1 MIQIRFTQFVGTG
14 NDLLSEPSGIAQ
26 LSHPDGRFVI
36 VNDTNAQKALFV
48 AKMGD
53 NGKLHSQKLDFPDS
67 PELDDLEGVAL
78 SGDWIYAISSHSA
91 DDDDDDSTA
100 RRIARFQ
107 LSGDS
112 VSQLQDARGAE
123 HLKKRVKQALQA
135 KHPQLEDK
143 DFADEEFN
151 IEGFANQDD
160 EFLIGLRSPIVDG
173 KAMVVRTYGLQ
184 RAYGIDPGKYGVFA
198 NSVPLDLK
206 KGGIRSLS
214 YIPDLGGY
222 LVISGKTVSGQE
234 EFDCDLTTT
243 RTISKFLLW
252 FWDGKERC
260 IQVSCFDMEQD
271 DVKIQPEGISPA
283 TVDGRQTICIVS
295 DDGDEDNQIPGRY
308 SVLSETQYQELKDLI
323 R

>member
-1 MIQIRFTQFVGTG
+1 MIEISFTHFVGSG
-14 NDLLSEPSGIAQ
+14 NNLLSEPSGIAQ
-26 LSHPDGRFVI
+26 LPHPDGRFII

-48 AKMGD
+48 AEIGE
-53 NGKLHSQKLDFPDS
+53 NGKLHSRKLDFPDS

-78 SGDWIYAISSHSA
+78 SGDWIYVISSHSA
-91 DDDDDDSTA
+91 DDDDDDSNA

-107 LSGDS
+107 IGEDR
-112 VSQLQDARGAE
+112 VSRLQDVRGAK

-135 KHPQLEDK
+135 KHPQLEDE

-151 IEGFANQDD
+151 IEGFATQDD

-184 RAYGIDPGKYGVFA
+184 RAYGIDPAEYGVFA
-198 NSVPLDLK
+198 NSVPVDLN

-222 LVISGKTVSGQE
+222 LLVSGKTVSGQE
-234 EFDCDLTTT
+234 EFDCELTTSHS
-243 RTISKFLLW
+243 IAKFLLW

-260 IQVSCFDMEQD
+260 MQVSCFDMEQD
-271 DVKIQPEGISPA
+271 GVKIQPEGISPA

-308 SVLSETQYQELKDLI
+308 SLLSETQYQELKGLVS
-323 R
+323 

>member
-1 MIQIRFTQFVGTG
+1 MIEISFTHFVGSG
-14 NDLLSEPSGIAQ
+14 NNLLSEPSGIAQ
-26 LSHPDGRFVI
+26 LPHPDGRFII

-48 AKMGD
+48 AEIGE
-53 NGKLHSQKLDFPDS
+53 NGKLHSRKLDFPDS

-78 SGDWIYAISSHSA
+78 SGDWIYVISSHSA
-91 DDDDDDSTA
+91 DDDYDDSNA

-107 LSGDS
+107 IGEDR
-112 VSQLQDARGAE
+112 VSRLQDVRGAK

-135 KHPQLEDK
+135 KHPQLEDE

-151 IEGFANQDD
+151 IEGFATQDD

-184 RAYGIDPGKYGVFA
+184 RAYGIDPAEYGVFA
-198 NSVPLDLK
+198 NSVPVDLN

-222 LVISGKTVSGQE
+222 LLVSGKTVSGQE
-234 EFDCDLTTT
+234 EFDCDLTTSHS
-243 RTISKFLLW
+243 IAKFLLW

-260 IQVSCFDMEQD
+260 MQVSCFDMEQD
-271 DVKIQPEGISPA
+271 GVKIQPEGISPA

-308 SVLSETQYQELKDLI
+308 SLLSETQYQELKGLVS
-323 R
+323 

>member
-1 MIQIRFTQFVGTG
+1 MIEIRFTQFVGTG

-48 AKMGD
+48 AKMGG

-160 EFLIGLRSPIVDG
+160 EFLIGLRSPIMDG

-295 DDGDEDNQIPGRY
+295 DDVDEDNQIPGRY
-308 SVLSETQYQELKDLI
+308 CVLSDTQYQELKDLI

>member
-48 AKMGD
+48 AEMGD
-53 NGKLHSQKLDFPDS
+53 DGKLYSKKLDFPES

-78 SGDWIYAISSHSA
+78 SGDWIYVISSHSA
-91 DDDDDDSTA
+91 DDDDEDNTA

-107 LSGDS
+107 ISGDR
-112 VSQLQDARGAE
+112 VSQLEDARGAE
-123 HLKKRVKQALQA
+123 HLKKRVKQALEA
-135 KHPQLEDK
+135 KHPQLEDE

-151 IEGFANQDD
+151 IEGITNQDD

-173 KAMVVRTYGLQ
+173 KAMAVRTYGLQ
-184 RAYGIDPGKYGVFA
+184 QAYGIEPEQYGVFA
-198 NSVPLDLK
+198 NCVPLDLK
-206 KGGIRSLS
+206 NGGIRALS
-214 YIPDLGGY
+214 HIPDLGGY
-222 LVISGKTVSGQE
+222 LLVSGKTVSGQE
-234 EFDCDLTTT
+234 EFDCELTTT
-243 RTISKFLLW
+243 PSIAKFLLW

-260 IQVSCFDMEQD
+260 IQVSCFDIEQD
-271 DVKIQPEGISPA
+271 GVKVQPEGISPA

-295 DDGDEDNQIPGRY
+295 DDGDEDNQTPGRY
-308 SVLSETQYQELKDLI
+308 SLLTETQYQELRDLI